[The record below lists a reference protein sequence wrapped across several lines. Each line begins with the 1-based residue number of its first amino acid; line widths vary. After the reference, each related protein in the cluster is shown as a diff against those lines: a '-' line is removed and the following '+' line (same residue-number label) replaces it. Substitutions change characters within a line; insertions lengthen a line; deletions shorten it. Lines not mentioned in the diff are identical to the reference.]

1 MPYATRPVF
10 VVPEQPLSLQEVMA
24 VNREHYE
31 GTELDQ
37 TEGYSLMS
45 PHKQTNRPIC
55 YSYTD
60 YGAVWQLRGG
70 LPPSVGGVLH
80 LAPSRP
86 CSSAFVPFFAGIT
99 AIPANWTGKTAF
111 NAFRAV
117 ADSLDKKGTVDGEL
131 RYLHYIPLVHA
142 TYGGFEAEV
151 AAQQAVVDA
160 TAAALPPTEASAYL
174 TGISTQR
181 ADQAKA
187 LADSLPAQM
196 P

>member
-1 MPYATRPVF
+1 MPYPTRPVF
-10 VVPEQPLSLQEVMA
+10 VAPEHPLTVQEVMA

-37 TEGYSLMS
+37 TAGYTLMS
-45 PHKQTNRPIC
+45 PHDQTNRPIC

-60 YGAVWQLRGG
+60 YGAVWQLRSW
-70 LPPSVGGVLH
+70 LPPAVGGILY

-86 CSSAFVPFFAGIT
+86 CSSAFVPFYAGIT
-99 AIPANWTGKTAF
+99 SIPTAWTGKTAF

-117 ADSLDKKGTVDGEL
+117 ATSLDKKGTVEGEI
-131 RYLHYIPLVHA
+131 RYKHHIPLVRS